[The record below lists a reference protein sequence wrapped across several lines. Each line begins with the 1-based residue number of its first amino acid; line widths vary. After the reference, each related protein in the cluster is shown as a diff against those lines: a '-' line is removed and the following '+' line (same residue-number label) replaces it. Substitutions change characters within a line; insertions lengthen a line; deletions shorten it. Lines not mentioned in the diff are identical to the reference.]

1 MYINNDR
8 DSLKDIDDSEFGENE
23 IARLASFHEDA
34 VYDEDGNVLGEAE
47 DLLYNNEDLLEDF
60 N

>member
-1 MYINNDR
+1 MYINSDR
-8 DSLKDIDDSEFGENE
+8 DNLRDLDDSEFGENE

-34 VYDEDGNVLGEAE
+34 LYDEDGNMLKDAE
-47 DLLYNNEDLLEDF
+47 DLLNNNEDLLEDF